1 MDAQAAPGVMDAQG
15 DALIGSTGFVGQ
27 ALSAQRA
34 FDAAFHST
42 DIEQIEGRH
51 FSRIVCA
58 GVSAVKWWANANAAA
73 DQHGIDRLTRHL
85 DHVEA
90 DRFVLI
96 STVDVYGTPVGV
108 DEGDAVPE
116 PGLHPY
122 GLHRARLEAWV
133 LRRFPHAHVVRLPAL
148 FGPGL
153 KKNALFDLLHGNR
166 LEHVDPASRFQG
178 YPLERL
184 ADDLDRVQA
193 LGLPLVNLATEPV
206 GMAEVRRRFFPGCV
220 LGGQS
225 RAVAYDVRT
234 RHGAALGGG
243 PRYTLGAE
251 AVLEAMG
258 RFVDASRA

>member
-1 MDAQAAPGVMDAQG
+1 M

-34 FDAAFHST
+34 FGAAYHST
-42 DIEQIEGRH
+42 DIEQIEGRR
-51 FSRIVCA
+51 FDRIVCA
-58 GVSAVKWWANANAAA
+58 GVSAVKWWANANAEA
-73 DQHGIDRLTRHL
+73 DQHGIDLLTRHL
-85 DHVEA
+85 DHVETG
-90 DRFVLI
+90 RFVLI

-108 DEGDAVPE
+108 DEGDAVPG

-122 GLHRARLEAWV
+122 GLHRARLEDWV
-133 LRRFPHAHVVRLPAL
+133 RRRFPGAHVIRLPAL

-166 LEHVDPASRFQG
+166 LEHVDPASRFQW

-184 ADDLDRVQA
+184 ADDIDRVQA

-206 GMAEVRRRFFPGCV
+206 GMAEIQRRFFPGRM

-225 RAVAYDVRT
+225 KPAAYDVRT
-234 RHGAALGGG
+234 RHGAAFGGDG
-243 PRYTLGAE
+243 RYALSAE
-251 AVLEAMG
+251 TVLEAMG
-258 RFVDASRA
+258 RFVQASR

>member
-1 MDAQAAPGVMDAQG
+1 M

-27 ALSAQRA
+27 TLSMQRE
-34 FDAAFHST
+34 FGAAFHST
-42 DIEQIEGRH
+42 DIEQIEGRR
-51 FSRIVCA
+51 FDRVVCA
-58 GVSAVKWWANANAAA
+58 GMSAVKWWANANAEA

-122 GLHRARLEAWV
+122 GLHRAQLEEWV
-133 LRRFPHAHVVRLPAL
+133 RRRFPVAHVIRLPAL

-153 KKNALFDLLHGNR
+153 KKNALFDLLHDNR
-166 LEHVDPASRFQG
+166 LDCVDPASRFQW
-178 YPLERL
+178 YPLDRL
-184 ADDLDRVQA
+184 ADDIDRVQA
-193 LGLPLVNLATEPV
+193 LGLPLVNLATEPL
-206 GMAEVRRRFFPGCV
+206 GMAEVQRRFFPGRT

-225 RAVAYDVRT
+225 RPVTYDVRT
-234 RHGAALGGG
+234 RHGAAFGGDT
-243 PRYTLGAE
+243 RYALGADT
-251 AVLEAMG
+251 VLEAMG
-258 RFVDASRA
+258 RFVATGRA